1 MSKHSRR
8 ETGFQRPASGRSRL
22 LLPWLMFA
30 STTSVMLWS
39 LTRGETLAPSL
50 LVVIAM
56 ALCVLAGLLFWPGP
70 RSTSNPASPGLI
82 GWSAACVLTTMAQ
95 VAALTLPRLDLR
107 ALLTA
112 GSATALML
120 VTGLAAIR
128 CTAVALRSDSD
139 DEHFGLET
147 GRWIVLGALLLVSL
161 APLWAG
167 PMAEVSLQR
176 WPAAVDTVVAISPLT
191 HLSVAA
197 GNDLLRN
204 EWMYAHSNLG
214 SLQFSYPGLATLLVA
229 YGVAAAALLCIPLL
243 FRNRRRTELDRAGA
257 AMEPA

>member
-1 MSKHSRR
+1 
-8 ETGFQRPASGRSRL
+8 
-22 LLPWLMFA
+22 MFA

-128 CTAVALRSDSD
+128 CTAVALRSHSD